1 MINKLTIPPPDCE
14 KRFKKQ
20 NGVNVYQRSPEV
32 QEYSETD
39 EEAEEKR
46 LTEKERR

>member
-1 MINKLTIPPPDCE
+1 MINKITNLPPPDCE

-32 QEYSETD
+32 QYSETD